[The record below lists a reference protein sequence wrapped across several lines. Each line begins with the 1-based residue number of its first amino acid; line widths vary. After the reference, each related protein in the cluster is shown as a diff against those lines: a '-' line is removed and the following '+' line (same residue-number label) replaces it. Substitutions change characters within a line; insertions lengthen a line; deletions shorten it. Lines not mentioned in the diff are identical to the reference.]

1 MNVNFQEIKEAILVS
16 LGTEAVLGEN
26 ISLAQP
32 QLIVNKEYLKDICLF
47 LRDDERFFFD
57 QLSCLTGLDN
67 GVPKNTIEVI
77 YHLYSI
83 PFNVSFILKVETDRG
98 DEQNSP
104 EVPSVT
110 DIWRTANWHEREA
123 FDMYGIVFIGHPDLR
138 RILLPTDWEGYPLRK
153 DYKEQE
159 FYHGIKVAY

>member
-98 DEQNSP
+98 DEQHLP
-104 EVPSVT
+104 EVSSVT